1 MFDQVSFNN
10 AKVRF
15 PMFHC
20 VCFFCNFFSVCSL
33 PVFFY
38 QCTSRMKSNDT
49 QDLLHSSRKIIK
61 ELNKK
66 KEELNQKSDNQSG
79 IAIAF
84 HTKFETVEM

>member
-1 MFDQVSFNN
+1 
-10 AKVRF
+10 
-15 PMFHC
+15 
-20 VCFFCNFFSVCSL
+20 
-33 PVFFY
+33 
-38 QCTSRMKSNDT
+38 MKSNDT

-66 KEELNQKSDNQSG
+66 KEELNEKSDNQSG